1 MTAFSDVRVIDL
13 STGIAGPF
21 CSKLFADFGAD
32 VIKVE
37 PPTGDESRRLGPFP
51 DDEDDPEASGIFQY
65 LNTNK
70 RCVTLDATTPAGRS
84 LLRELIPEAGIVV
97 ESYPPEAM
105 RQMGFDECLV
115 SEFDILDGLVASQQ
129 A

>member
-51 DDEDDPEASGIFQY
+51 DDEDDPDAS
-65 LNTNK
+65 
-70 RCVTLDATTPAGRS
+70 
-84 LLRELIPEAGIVV
+84 
-97 ESYPPEAM
+97 
-105 RQMGFDECLV
+105 
-115 SEFDILDGLVASQQ
+115 
-129 A
+129 

>member
-1 MTAFSDVRVIDL
+1 
-13 STGIAGPF
+13 
-21 CSKLFADFGAD
+21 GAD

-70 RCVTLDATTPAGRS
+70 RCVTLDATTPAGR
-84 LLRELIPEAGIVV
+84 
-97 ESYPPEAM
+97 
-105 RQMGFDECLV
+105 
-115 SEFDILDGLVASQQ
+115 
-129 A
+129 